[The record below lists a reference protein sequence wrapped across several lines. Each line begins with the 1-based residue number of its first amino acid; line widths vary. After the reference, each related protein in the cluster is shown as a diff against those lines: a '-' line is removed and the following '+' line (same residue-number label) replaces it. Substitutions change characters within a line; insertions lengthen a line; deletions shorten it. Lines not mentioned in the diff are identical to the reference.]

1 MTWKKFMRVFI
12 HTHIC
17 VRKRNEGRR
26 LGAEKTCLW
35 LFLRVSHLAV
45 WTEGALCWREDK
57 IKPRPYE
64 RKGWGIFKKEN
75 SNDLAKMDEA

>member
-1 MTWKKFMRVFI
+1 MKKVYACVYT
-12 HTHIC
+12 HTHMC
-17 VRKRNEGRR
+17 KKKKWG
-26 LGAEKTCLW
+26 EKTCLW